1 MYTSD
6 IEFQQRGG
14 SVGRSIFTHEAR
26 AEPRFPRIPDHS
38 LPFPGPPIVT
48 RRCIAIGARFFRDI
62 LDSITENLV
71 TLSTSDRISSPH
83 LSPLHNSHS
92 DVSPGVGGGTNDNS
106 RILRPLDNAS
116 FALIQVFLI
125 DFRRYRTKAAS

>member
-1 MYTSD
+1 MRGRRRYIGILRAARSEKIFNSFYVHNGMRSAMYTSD

-38 LPFPGPPIVT
+38 LPFPSPSSDSNAEMHCD
-48 RRCIAIGARFFRDI
+48 RRSFFKDI

-83 LSPLHNSHS
+83 LSPLHNSLS
-92 DVSPGVGGGTNDNS
+92 DMSPGED
-106 RILRPLDNAS
+106 
-116 FALIQVFLI
+116 
-125 DFRRYRTKAAS
+125 